1 MPLHNKT
8 GKRYHRK
15 KLPIQYADGTLEQVY
30 ARIDKALGNCSF
42 YVITFKEGEQKVASL
57 SGITKKQGRA
67 KTGDVVLIEPMSEDT
82 NRKYQIIF
90 KYSPD
95 QVRILEKE
103 GLLKAVEESK
113 EEENELDEL
122 QDGEICFDGDE
133 IEANTMVNEIDE
145 NFVDDI

>member
-15 KLPIQYADGTLEQVY
+15 KLPIKYADGSLEQVY

-42 YVITFKEGEQKVASL
+42 YVITCKEGEQKVASL

-67 KTGDVVLIEPMSEDT
+67 KMGDVVLIEPMSEDT

-90 KYSPD
+90 KYSHD

-103 GLLKAVEESK
+103 GFLTAVEESK
-113 EEENELDEL
+113 NVENDGDEIL
-122 QDGEICFDGDE
+122 DGEICFDGDE
-133 IEANTMVNEIDE
+133 IETNTIVNDIDE
-145 NFVDDI
+145 NFIDDI